1 MKKQKNNKI
10 YKILLQNK
18 RVNNYTKLLML
29 LNSLDYY
36 EDYYIPN
43 KKIINILKINKK
55 NTIRL
60 LHQLEE
66 DKMIHVFYKNKKRF
80 FTFTGEPKEST
91 VNVDKIK
98 QSEEYQEIF
107 SYDWLS
113 DFMDERND

>member
-1 MKKQKNNKI
+1 MKKQKSNSI

-43 KKIINILKINKK
+43 KKIMNILKIHKK
-55 NTIRL
+55 NTIKL

-66 DKMIHVFYKNKKRF
+66 DKMIHIFYKNRKRF
-80 FTFTGEPKEST
+80 FSFIAEVKESN
-91 VNVDKIK
+91 VDVDKIK
-98 QSEEYQEIF
+98 ESEEYKEVF

-113 DFMDERND
+113 DFIDERND